1 MNNCVFVGNI
11 TRIDDDLQM
20 IGSGEH
26 ASQKI
31 RFGMALNRNFKNK
44 EGQYDA
50 DFINCE
56 AWNNTA
62 EFIHKY
68 FVKGQKIAIV
78 GEFRNNNYID
88 KNGNK
93 VYSDFIYVNS
103 AEFASS
109 KSDNANINNGNQNSG
124 SSNAPSKDDFMD
136 VPDNVEEALPFN

>member
-26 ASQKI
+26 TSEKI
-31 RFGMALNRNFKNK
+31 RFGMALQRNFKNK
-44 EGQYDA
+44 DGEYEA

-56 AWNNTA
+56 AWGRTA

-68 FVKGQKIAIV
+68 FVKGQKIAII
-78 GEFRNNNYID
+78 GQFRNNNYINKD
-88 KNGNK
+88 GNK
-93 VYSDFIYVNS
+93 IYSDFIYVDS

-109 KSDNANINNGNQNSG
+109 KADNANVGNRQTNN
-124 SSNAPSKDDFMD
+124 SNNTTSKDDFID
-136 VPDNVEEALPFN
+136 IPGNIEEALPFN